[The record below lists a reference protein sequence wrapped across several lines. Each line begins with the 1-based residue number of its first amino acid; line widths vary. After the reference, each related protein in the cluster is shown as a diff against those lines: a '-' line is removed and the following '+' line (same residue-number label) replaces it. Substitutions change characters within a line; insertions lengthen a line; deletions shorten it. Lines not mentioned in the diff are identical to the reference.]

1 MMTGSMRYGKSL
13 FGKKISKKNI
23 HEMDELDMSTQL
35 VVTEV
40 QQDIKRILGLLYNMQ
55 SDVNKLKVD
64 MKQLKSERGFARE
77 SDSASLSDLG
87 EEDAMLNTMK
97 T

>member
-1 MMTGSMRYGKSL
+1 MRYGKSL

-55 SDVNKLKVD
+55 SDVNKLKTD
-64 MKQLKSERGFARE
+64 MKHLKGERGFATE
-77 SDSASLSDLG
+77 SDSVSLSDLG

>member
-40 QQDIKRILGLLYNMQ
+40 QQDIKRILGLL
-55 SDVNKLKVD
+55 
-64 MKQLKSERGFARE
+64 
-77 SDSASLSDLG
+77 
-87 EEDAMLNTMK
+87 
-97 T
+97 